1 MSTDALLLNFK
12 KGKNFVWNFLQ
23 KMKTS
28 LNNLVTIIKSSL
40 PEVKQ
45 VGGKNM
51 YIGLIN
57 DKIFLFLL

>member
-28 LNNLVTIIKSSL
+28 LNNLVTIIKNSL

>member
-45 VGGKNM
+45 VGGENM